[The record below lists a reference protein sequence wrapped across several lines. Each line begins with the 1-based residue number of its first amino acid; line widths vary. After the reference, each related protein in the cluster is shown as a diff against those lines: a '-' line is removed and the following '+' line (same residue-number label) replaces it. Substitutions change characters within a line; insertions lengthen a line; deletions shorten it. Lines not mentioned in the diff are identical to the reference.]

1 MELDKTPEAIDA
13 EETLAEVADDAAQDG
28 ADGADAKSL
37 ADLVDD
43 DAADEKAT
51 KAEDEAESEESD
63 TDDQSAETD
72 ADAPQMVSYVDDDGK
87 EWEVPEAL
95 TPALMKNK
103 DYTTK
108 TQALADERRELEE
121 QRTAFEAE
129 KKRTDEDLQIDG
141 ELARLSNLASQYDK
155 LNWDEMFEV
164 DRDDAMH
171 KQFQYGR
178 VREEIARLEGLRQ
191 SRSEARLQEAQ
202 SATIKRMNEAE
213 EYAKAN
219 IPGWSQGKDAELLDF
234 ARGVGFDD
242 QTLRENIS
250 PAFIKMLYRASL
262 GEQVLN
268 RTKNQTKKAAK
279 EVKPATKIRA
289 KSSPTNRV
297 DLASADGD
305 TYRAAIKAGANPR
318 LVDL

>member
-13 EETLAEVADDAAQDG
+13 EETFAEVANDAPQGG
-28 ADGADAKSL
+28 ADDADAKSL

-43 DAADEKAT
+43 DVSDEKA
-51 KAEDEAESEESD
+51 AEAENEAESDEDDIDASD
-63 TDDQSAETD
+63 ADDD

-108 TQALADERRELEE
+108 TQALADERRQLEE
-121 QRTAFEAE
+121 QRAAFEAE

-155 LNWDEMFEV
+155 LNWDEMFEM

-202 SATIKRMNEAE
+202 SAMIKRTHDAE

-234 ARGVGFDD
+234 AREVGFDD

-268 RTKNQTKKAAK
+268 RTKNQTRKAAK

-289 KSSPTNRV
+289 KSSPTNRI

-305 TYRAAIKAGANPR
+305 TYRAAIKAGADPR
-318 LVDL
+318 LSEL